1 MELVLIAIALAMDS
15 VAVSIASGSK
25 YKNIEFGQALKIA
38 LFFGVFQGLMPLLG
52 YFAGTLFSDLV
63 NSVDHFIAFIILFYL
78 GFNMIREAR
87 EGDFEDEVSD
97 LKNKTLFILAIA
109 TSIDA
114 LAIGVTFSFSEVD
127 ILYAVSLITII
138 TFVLCVVAVYIGKF
152 LGGYLEDK
160 AEYLGGIILI
170 ILGFKI
176 LLEGLNLI

>member
-1 MELVLIAIALAMDS
+1 MELILIAIALAMDS

-25 YKNIEFGQALKIA
+25 YKNITFLTSLKIA
-38 LFFGVFQGLMPLLG
+38 LFFGIFQGLMPLFG
-52 YFAGTLFSDLV
+52 YFAGTMFASFVDSIDHYLAFVILV
-63 NSVDHFIAFIILFYL
+63 YL
-78 GFNMIREAR
+78 GFRMIQEAR
-87 EGDFEDEVSD
+87 EDDFEEELKD
-97 LKNKTLFILAIA
+97 LKNKTLFILAVA

-114 LAIGVTFSFSEVD
+114 LAVGITFSFSDVD
-127 ILYAVSLITII
+127 ILYAVSLITGI
-138 TFVLCVVAVYIGKF
+138 TFILCVIAVYIGKL

>member
-1 MELVLIAIALAMDS
+1 MELILIAIALAMDS

-25 YKNIEFGQALKIA
+25 YKNINFATTIKIA
-38 LFFGVFQGLMPLLG
+38 LFFGIFQGFMPLIG
-52 YFAGTLFSDLV
+52 YFLGNVFASF
-63 NSVDHFIAFIILFYL
+63 VDSFDHYIAFIILVYL
-78 GFNMIREAR
+78 GYRMIQEAR
-87 EGDFEDEVSD
+87 EGDFEEEVKD
-97 LKNKTLFILAIA
+97 LKNKTLLILAIA

-114 LAIGVTFSFSEVD
+114 LAIGITFSFQEID

-152 LGGYLEDK
+152 LGGFLEDK

-176 LLEGLNLI
+176 LLDGLNLI

>member
-25 YKNIEFGQALKIA
+25 YKNIALGQALKIA
-38 LFFGVFQGLMPLLG
+38 LFFGVFQGLMPLIG
-52 YFAGTLFSDLV
+52 YFTGTLFSDF
-63 NSVDHFIAFIILFYL
+63 VDSFDHYIAFVILVFL
-78 GFNMIREAR
+78 GYKMIQEAR

-97 LKNKTLFILAIA
+97 LRNKTLFILAIA

-114 LAIGVTFSFSEVD
+114 LAIGVTFSFGEVD
-127 ILYAVSLITII
+127 IWYAVSLITII
-138 TFVLCVVAVYIGKF
+138 TFVLCVIAVYVGKL